1 MNVKR
6 SEGDTR
12 GDRFKKRNEGI
23 RGRVALH
30 FLFSVE
36 LTFLVTA
43 NYRVPVGRELRCFNA
58 YSNLNVSSELGA
70 VHFRVAKVWDF
81 MPNWNPLKIPCG
93 FHTNK

>member
-30 FLFSVE
+30 FLNLSFFSGTDFSCNCQ
-36 LTFLVTA
+36 LQS
-43 NYRVPVGRELRCFNA
+43 P
-58 YSNLNVSSELGA
+58 SGA
-70 VHFRVAKVWDF
+70 GIT
-81 MPNWNPLKIPCG
+81 LLQSLL
-93 FHTNK
+93 